1 MSLPTKLA
9 AVLVLMS
16 NASVAAAGDLLPVP
30 GEAVFAPAED
40 GAGLVAGGDGAA
52 LVACRTLLI
61 RAEKGVRV
69 LASCGADG
77 PAATLEG
84 GGFVARAGSTPASI
98 RLGETVVLLQR
109 ATLTGA
115 PRDGGWTVTATPLVE
130 SGSAVAIVPA
140 QGSRLLAPEAAGQPA
155 ETRIPLPAAAPRQLG
170 GTTAPG
176 RDPKSPIATLQALE
190 ARIAGRPEGSATP
203 VLKPRAI
210 EDPGDFAAGA
220 ASGDLSVGALELDAI
235 EVEVGCVEICVD

>member
-9 AVLVLMS
+9 AILVLMS
-16 NASVAAAGDLLPVP
+16 NASAAAAGDLLPVP
-30 GEAVFAPAED
+30 GEAVFAPAAD
-40 GAGLVAGGDGAA
+40 GAGLVAGGDGAV

-69 LASCGADG
+69 LASCDAEG

-115 PRDGGWTVTATPLVE
+115 PRDGGWTVSATPLVE

-140 QGSRLLAPEAAGQPA
+140 QGSGPPSPEATGPPA
-155 ETRIPLPAAAPRQLG
+155 EARIPLPAAAPRQLG
-170 GTTAPG
+170 GATAPG
-176 RDPKSPIATLQALE
+176 RDPKGQAAALQSLE
-190 ARIAGRPEGSATP
+190 TRIAGRPVGSARP
-203 VLKPRAI
+203 ILKPRAI
-210 EDPGDFAAGA
+210 EDPRDFAAGA
-220 ASGDLSVGALELDAI
+220 SSGDLSIGALELDAI